1 MYAMLHDLSSSQ
13 AGTSSLRVCVS
24 GGDLGKV
31 DEDGYFCIV
40 DRKQG
45 VTATPAEL
53 RAFVR
58 EQMAPYKY
66 PRRVWLAPGL
76 PGGPTGKFLRREG
89 QPPGDLR

>member
-1 MYAMLHDLSSSQ
+1 MF
-13 AGTSSLRVCVS
+13 SSLRVCVS
-24 GGDLGKV
+24 GLRVCVSGGGLGKV

-66 PRRVWLAPGL
+66 PRRVWLVPGL

-89 QPPGDLR
+89 QPPEDLR